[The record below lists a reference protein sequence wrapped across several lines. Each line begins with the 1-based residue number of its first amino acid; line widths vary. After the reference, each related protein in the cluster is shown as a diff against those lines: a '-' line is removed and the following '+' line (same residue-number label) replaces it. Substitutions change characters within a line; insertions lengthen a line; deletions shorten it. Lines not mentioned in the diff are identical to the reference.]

1 MENKI
6 ENPSNTSEI
15 FSVYKYTGKYVRA
28 DQFEY
33 VIAVKELLPKNKRR
47 VPTFEAY
54 HNCGNRKN
62 GSIKLSDIDY
72 LEIRWSTNVETKL
85 SDVCKNRGYK
95 KKKKKDEYI
104 LKLNFVECIDDILIH
119 YTESKFLKETRSLS
133 VFELISNDEIFIVK
147 IKNKK
152 KKTLGELRF
161 NYPMF

>member
-1 MENKI
+1 MANKI
-6 ENPSNTSEI
+6 NPSIASEI
-15 FSVYKYTGKYVRA
+15 FSVYKYTEKYVRA

-33 VIAVKELLPKNKRR
+33 VIAIRELLPKKKRK

-54 HNCGNRKN
+54 RNCGNHKN

-72 LEIRWSTNVETKL
+72 LEIRWAADVETKL
-85 SDVCKNRGYK
+85 FDVCENRGYDIKMK
-95 KKKKKDEYI
+95 KGEYV
-104 LKLNFVECIDDILIH
+104 LKLDFIECVDDILIH
-119 YTESKFLKETRSLS
+119 YTESKFLKETRTLS
-133 VFELISNDEIFIVK
+133 VFELISNNEIFTVK